1 MAPAQPKPLNT
12 MIDITKT
19 YRTREG
25 KKARILA
32 TDVASICSVVA
43 VIEDNP
49 GEESTYAFLQDG
61 SFMVNALHRHDLIEY
76 NLGDH
81 LKVDQPVWVR
91 NIEKDPWAPRHFSH
105 YADGSYW
112 VFPDGMTSHSLRR
125 TAYTAVPRKHCTDV
139 CPFQ

>member
-1 MAPAQPKPLNT
+1 

-32 TDVASICSVVA
+32 TDVANICSVVA

-49 GEESTYAFLQDG
+49 GEESTYVFLQDG
-61 SFMVNALHRHDLIEY
+61 SFMVNAIHRHDLIEQSP
-76 NLGDH
+76 GDH

-91 NIEKDPWAPRHFSH
+91 NTEKDPWLPRHFSH
-105 YADGSYW
+105 YSEGFYW
-112 VFPDGMTSHSLRR
+112 AFHSGLTSHSARG
-125 TAYTAVPRKHCTDV
+125 TGCSDTPWKQCTDV
-139 CPFQ
+139 CPF

>member
-1 MAPAQPKPLNT
+1 

-32 TDVASICSVVA
+32 TDVANICSVVA

-49 GEESTYAFLQDG
+49 GEESTYVFLQDG
-61 SFMVNALHRHDLIEY
+61 SFMVNAIHRHDLIEY
-76 NLGDH
+76 NPGDH

-91 NIEKDPWAPRHFSH
+91 NTEKDPWLPRHFSH
-105 YADGSYW
+105 YYEGFYW
-112 VFPDGMTSHSLRR
+112 AFHSGLTSHSARG
-125 TAYTAVPRKHCTDV
+125 TGCSDTPWKQCTDI
-139 CPFQ
+139 CPF

>member
-1 MAPAQPKPLNT
+1 

-49 GEESTYAFLQDG
+49 GEESTYVFLQDG
-61 SFMVNALHRHDLIEY
+61 SFMLNAIHRHDLIEY
-76 NLGDH
+76 NPGDH

-91 NIEKDPWAPRHFSH
+91 NTEKDPWLPRHFSH
-105 YADGSYW
+105 YSEGFYW
-112 VFPDGMTSHSLRR
+112 AFHSGLTSHSARG
-125 TAYTAVPRKHCTDV
+125 TNCSDTPWKYCADT

>member
-1 MAPAQPKPLNT
+1 

-32 TDVASICSVVA
+32 TDVANTANVVA
-43 VIEDNP
+43 AIEILP
-49 GEESTYAFLQDG
+49 GKEYVYMFLENGQYTL
-61 SFMVNALHRHDLIEY
+61 NAGHSYDLFEY
-76 NLGDH
+76 IPHEH

-91 NIEKDPWAPRHFSH
+91 NTDAAPWLPRHFSH

-112 VFPDGMTSHSLRR
+112 AFQDGLTSHSARE
-125 TAYTAVPRKHCTDV
+125 TSCSDTPWKQCTDV